1 MKHSYLG
8 DSEKSRF
15 EAVGIALALA
25 AILLDMSGAGG
36 LPAWGEAVALGGLVL
51 LSAVFLARGPRVR
64 RLVRWAG
71 SVVLSSWLHR
81 DQERA
86 AAEQPHYRGALRRH
100 RLLLD
105 LTLRELSG
113 TTEIPLVA
121 LWFFSRF
128 ESFLPRPEYLEALER
143 ALLLPEG
150 YFRQGGS
157 YGPDSS
163 LRRLYRYDDLG
174 YGRVFTMSRVR
185 RISQP
190 KRDEILRKLED
201 LRWEDLR
208 KEGKV

>member
-1 MKHSYLG
+1 MKHLHLG
-8 DSEKSRF
+8 DSDKSRF

-25 AILLDMSGAGG
+25 AILINQSGAGG
-36 LPAWGEAVALGGLVL
+36 LPAWGEALAICGFVVLSGFFLV
-51 LSAVFLARGPRVR
+51 RGPRAR
-64 RLVRWAG
+64 RLLRWAG
-71 SVVLSSWLHR
+71 CVFLSSWLHR

-86 AAEQPHYRGALRRH
+86 AAEHPHYREALKRH

-105 LTLRELSG
+105 LSLRDLARDAG
-113 TTEIPLVA
+113 IPLTA
-121 LWFFSRF
+121 LWIFTRF
-128 ESFLPRPEYLEALER
+128 RSLIPRPEYLSSLER

-150 YFRQGGS
+150 HFRQGGS
-157 YGPDSS
+157 YGPDFS

-185 RISQP
+185 RLSQA

>member
-1 MKHSYLG
+1 LKHYLG

-25 AILLDMSGAGG
+25 AILINWSGAGG
-36 LPAWGEAVALGGLVL
+36 LPAWGEAMAVHGLML
-51 LSAVFLARGPRVR
+51 LSAAFLVRGPRVR

-71 SVVLSSWLHR
+71 SVALSSWLHR

-86 AAEQPHYRGALRRH
+86 ATEHPHYRGALKRH

-105 LTLRELSG
+105 LTLSDLARDAG
-113 TTEIPLVA
+113 IPLTA
-121 LWFFSRF
+121 LWLFAGFQS
-128 ESFLPRPEYLEALER
+128 LIPRPEYLDALER

-157 YGPDSS
+157 YGPDYS

-174 YGRVFTMSRVR
+174 YGKVFTMSRVR